1 MGLFKAIREAL
12 GNQAKAKKVQELTHK
27 GLDMEAL
34 REVAKLHE
42 KYIEVQLK
50 DGTLIKIWSNENR
63 PEAGPDP
70 RIW

>member
-1 MGLFKAIREAL
+1 MGFFRAIGEAL
-12 GNQAKAKKVQELTHK
+12 ASQAKAKKVQELTHK

-50 DGTLIKIWSNENR
+50 DGTLIKIWSNEAR
-63 PEAGPDP
+63 TDAGPDP